1 MGERLIGYTGTQAG
15 SRADPFLGK
24 GNIRF
29 TMSVADWD
37 LW

>member
-1 MGERLIGYTGTQAG
+1 MRERLIGYTGTQAG
-15 SRADPFLGK
+15 SRANPSPLS
-24 GNIRF
+24 IRF